1 MINYPQQPVV
11 AFKSG
16 NVAKKIFPFVFA
28 KGVMYMDMQTRADT
42 CAICSQKYILS
53 SFGID
58 LPESDLIKDAAI
70 NGEYALFNNWGT
82 NAKYVGNILERNGI
96 GVHKCEGSMEDLIS
110 ELTQG
115 HKVIVGIDSNEIFFA
130 NNDVTRAVEQYK
142 DVFAEKANHAVVVV
156 NANTDYVNILDPA
169 DGKFKRVDAETF
181 LDAWHDSKCFLL
193 ATDQSPE
200 EYFQAQSKPVY
211 SKEKNI
217 MDNAIFDNLG
227 KVMGKEYIDVQAVHT
242 TEDGNIYAVEADTTG
257 NRQADMIAVDT
268 TGDGHF
274 DLVALDTTGD
284 GNFDTQSLDLSG
296 NGTPDIVAQDL
307 NGDGIPDAYL
317 VDTNGDGQVDAVG
330 VDRDAD
336 GFIDDIAPLG

>member
-1 MINYPQQPVV
+1 
-11 AFKSG
+11 
-16 NVAKKIFPFVFA
+16 
-28 KGVMYMDMQTRADT
+28 MDAQTRADT

-58 LPESDLIKDAAI
+58 LLESDLIKNAAL
-70 NGEYALFNNWGT
+70 NGEYALFDEQGT
-82 NAKYVGNILERNGI
+82 NKKYVGNILERNGI

-110 ELTQG
+110 ELAQG

-142 DVFAEKANHAVVVV
+142 DFFVEKANHAVVVV
-156 NANTDYVNILDPA
+156 NANTDYVDILDPA

-193 ATDQSPE
+193 ATDQSPA
-200 EYFQAQSKPVY
+200 EYFQAQSNPDY
-211 SKEKNI
+211 SKEANV
-217 MDNAIFDNLG
+217 MDEKEKLSNLENALG
-227 KVMGKEYIDVQAVHT
+227 EEYIDVHAVHT
-242 TEDGNIYAVEADTTG
+242 TENGNVYAVEADTTG
-257 NRQADMIAVDT
+257 NGQTDMIAVDT
-268 TGDGHF
+268 TGNGHF

-284 GNFDTQSLDLSG
+284 GNFDTQSLDLTG
-296 NGTPDIVAQDL
+296 TGTPDIVAQDL

-317 VDTNGDGQVDAVG
+317 VDTNNDGQVDAVG